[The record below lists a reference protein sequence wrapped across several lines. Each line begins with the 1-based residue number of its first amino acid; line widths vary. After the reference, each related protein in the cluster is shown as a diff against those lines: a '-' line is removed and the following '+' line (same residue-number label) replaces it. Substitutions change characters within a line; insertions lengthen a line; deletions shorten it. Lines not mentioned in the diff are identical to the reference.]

1 MKLLDAG
8 IQIARFDSDLLPVIE
23 ELNRDFLRQHQGVKR
38 KRTTAETK
46 DPVPLG
52 EVGPN
57 GYKIGYTENGDKVE
71 WLPDEENLGEFF
83 PMILRRNDNDILEMY
98 SELMDKVWYVRKVI
112 MFEKMESGEELREEK
127 HEPHIVKA
135 LEKMKEMEAKYGAE
149 NLGWDDIE
157 WGIIQGK
164 MSALAW
170 VMGSDWEGSLDT

>member
-57 GYKIGYTENGDKVE
+57 GYKIGYTENGDIVQIRIIPK
-71 WLPDEENLGEFF
+71 PKTNSHRIF
-83 PMILRRNDNDILEMY
+83 
-98 SELMDKVWYVRKVI
+98 I
-112 MFEKMESGEELREEK
+112 ML
-127 HEPHIVKA
+127 
-135 LEKMKEMEAKYGAE
+135 
-149 NLGWDDIE
+149 
-157 WGIIQGK
+157 
-164 MSALAW
+164 
-170 VMGSDWEGSLDT
+170 